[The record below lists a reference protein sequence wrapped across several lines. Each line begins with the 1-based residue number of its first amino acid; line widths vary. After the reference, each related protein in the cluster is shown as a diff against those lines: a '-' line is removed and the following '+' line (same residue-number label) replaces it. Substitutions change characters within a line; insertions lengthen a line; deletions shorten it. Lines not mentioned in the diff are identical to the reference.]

1 MSEYKKFAED
11 LNELARAAFVARLNA
26 EETLNQA
33 QANAK
38 QYPMQGSGMVKEEY
52 ARQAIDAAHKL
63 NKAKDEHTSAL
74 AEMQAARQKMTAL
87 REKLAQ
93 RVRDD
98 FLPYGKD
105 IDADELR
112 VLQSGILTAEE
123 LMYMYE
129 VETKCG
135 NTTMQRIIGKHAA
148 ELAESLDGTGN
159 SAAEHE
165 RAAKLRAVAVDAQKD
180 RAAEVLQNFDN
191 LLEIFDMTTSNP
203 AMISRW
209 NEFAEPIIEAF

>member
-1 MSEYKKFAED
+1 MGNYRQFAED
-11 LNELARAAFVARLNA
+11 LNELARGAFIGLLSA

-63 NKAKDEHTSAL
+63 NKAKDAHSEAQ
-74 AEMQAARQKMTAL
+74 AAMQAARRKMNEL
-87 REKLAQ
+87 REKLAN

-98 FLPYGKD
+98 FFPYGKD
-105 IDADELR
+105 IDAEELK
-112 VLQSGILTAEE
+112 VLQSGILTPEE
-123 LMYMYE
+123 LLYMYE

-148 ELAESLDGTGN
+148 ELAKDLDALGN
-159 SAAEHE
+159 STADHE
-165 RAAKLRAVAVDAQKD
+165 RAAKLFAVSVDSQKD
-180 RAAEVLQNFDN
+180 RAAEVLQKFDN
-191 LLEIFDMTTSNP
+191 LLEIYDRSAANP